1 MGKEEKMRRRK
12 AQEKVILADP
22 KYNSKIIAKFMN
34 MVMLDGKKA
43 VAENIV
49 YKAFDIVL
57 KNLNEQ
63 DILKV
68 FYKALDNARPRLEVK
83 PRRVGGATYQVPIEV
98 RQERGTSIALRWIRD
113 FAKNRKGKAMEQ
125 KLADEIISAYK
136 GEGSAIKK
144 RDDTHKMAE
153 SNKAYAHFRW

>member
-1 MGKEEKMRRRK
+1 MRRRK

-22 KYNSKIIAKFMN
+22 KFNSKVVAKFVN
-34 MVMLDGKKA
+34 MVMLKGKKSI
-43 VAENIV
+43 AERIV
-49 YKAFDIVL
+49 YGAFEIVQ

-113 FAKNRKGKAMEQ
+113 FAQNKKGKPMEQ
-125 KLADEIISAYK
+125 KLAEEIISAYK
-136 GEGSAIKK
+136 GEGSVIKK

-153 SNKAYAHFRW
+153 SNKAFAHFRW

>member
-1 MGKEEKMRRRK
+1 MRRRK

-34 MVMLDGKKA
+34 MVMLDGKKSI
-43 VAENIV
+43 AEKLV
-49 YKAFDIVL
+49 YSAFDIVL

-68 FYKALDNARPRLEVK
+68 FYKALDNTRPRLEVK

-113 FAKNRKGKAMEQ
+113 FAQHRKGKPMQE
-125 KLADEIISAYK
+125 KLADEIIAAYK

>member
-1 MGKEEKMRRRK
+1 
-12 AQEKVILADP
+12 
-22 KYNSKIIAKFMN
+22 
-34 MVMLDGKKA
+34 MVMLAGKKSL
-43 VAENIV
+43 AEKMV
-49 YKAFDIVL
+49 YGAFDVVK

-63 DILKV
+63 DVIKI
-68 FYKALDNARPRLEVK
+68 FNKALDNARPRLEVK

-113 FAKNRKGKAMEQ
+113 FAKTKKGRSMKDR
-125 KLADEIISAYK
+125 LAEEIIAAYK

-153 SNKAYAHFRW
+153 ANKAFAHFRW

>member
-1 MGKEEKMRRRK
+1 MRRRK
-12 AQEKVILADP
+12 AQEKVVLPDP
-22 KYNSKIIAKFMN
+22 KLNSKIVAKFVN
-34 MVMLDGKKA
+34 MVMLEGKKA
-43 VAENIV
+43 IAEKIV
-49 YKAFDIVL
+49 YGAFEIVK

-98 RQERGTSIALRWIRD
+98 RQERGTSIALRWLRD
-113 FAKNRKGKAMEQ
+113 FAQNKKGKPMDQ
-125 KLADEIISAYK
+125 KLADEIIAAYK
-136 GEGSAIKK
+136 GEGAVIKK

-153 SNKAYAHFRW
+153 SNKAFAHFRW

>member
-1 MGKEEKMRRRK
+1 MRRRK

-43 VAENIV
+43 VAENLV

-68 FYKALDNARPRLEVK
+68 FYKALDNVRPRLEVK

-136 GEGSAIKK
+136 GEGAAIKK